1 MFLPFDIRSL
11 VKDSQGRAKTESAE
25 RLREQAQKLEI
36 NLEVL
41 TQIYVRLKE
50 APIRAPQ
57 NSAGTRN
64 T

>member
-41 TQIYVRLKE
+41 TQI
-50 APIRAPQ
+50 
-57 NSAGTRN
+57 
-64 T
+64 